1 MMARFHCPPPFSNH
15 RLATKHWKVKVID
28 PLGARRSGQCPLS
41 PSEVGL
47 VLQALGFG
55 NDTIVYVASGELF
68 GGPPALA
75 ELKRRFS
82 NLASKVRAV
91 PLVGR

>member
-1 MMARFHCPPPFSNH
+1 M
-15 RLATKHWKVKVID
+15 ATKHWKVKDID
-28 PLGARRSGQCPLS
+28 PLEARRSGQCPLS

-55 NDTIVYVASGELF
+55 NDTLVYIASGELF

-75 ELKRRFS
+75 ELKQRFP
-82 NLASKVRAV
+82 NLVSKVRAV
-91 PLVGR
+91 QLVGRKVE